1 MQRMSS
7 RWPAAMGCAVVLA
20 LSGCA
25 AYVPTDLHRK
35 DELHAKGVVTGVA
48 LAKLPEPTVFTADPK
63 RGGGHGGLLQ
73 AVITLGIVSKLADHA
88 KTLDAKDAQAI
99 ADDAVTHLKRSGLQ
113 AVPIAEP
120 IVIGDL
126 KSFEAKDGSYA
137 NKDFRPLQ
145 GRLNVDRLLVVR
157 LDRVGFNYP
166 IGGAIPIPAGDAMA
180 EVDGAAFVVDLR
192 TNAFVWHR
200 KVQVLRGVGKAW
212 DEPPRY
218 PSLTAKFYEAL
229 EAARDEL
236 LADLAR

>member
-1 MQRMSS
+1 MLRLG
-7 RWPAAMGCAVVLA
+7 RWSIGLAVAGIVA

-25 AYVPTDLHRK
+25 TYVPTDLHKK

-48 LAKLPEPTVFTADPK
+48 LAKLPPPAVFTADPK
-63 RGGGHGGLLQ
+63 RGGGGGGGLLQ
-73 AVITLGIVSKLADHA
+73 AVITAAITSKLSDHA

-99 ADDAVTHLKRSGLQ
+99 VDDAAQHLKRAGLQ
-113 AVPIAEP
+113 AVPVAEP
-120 IVIGDL
+120 IDVRAL
-126 KSFEAKDGSYA
+126 SSFDAKDGTFA

-145 GRLNVDRLLVVR
+145 AKLNVDRLLVVR

-166 IGGAIPIPAGDAMA
+166 VGGAVPIPAGDAMA
-180 EVDGAAFVVDLR
+180 EIEGAAFVVDLR

-212 DEPPRY
+212 DEPPGY
-218 PSLTAKFYEAL
+218 PALTAKFYEAL

-236 LADLAR
+236 LADLSR